1 MATINLSSSQYLS
14 IVKKIQEVVCN
25 KQESGDFGV
34 ICPVK
39 GQQCIAQYE
48 DEDWYRA
55 EVVGIRNLQEVEV
68 KFVDFGNIA
77 RVSMSKVR
85 RIEEELLRFPCQ
97 AIHCKLAYIQPSSTA
112 QQWNL
117 DACDMFGMMVADKR
131 LKCTAIGIL
140 MDDKLSV
147 ELFED
152 DPKNSI
158 SINASLVEKEM
169 ASFICCEHGPL
180 KHRLYM
186 REIWDPVDDMLTD
199 PFEEKMDSISVLQ
212 QKELDVIVSHVVSPS
227 NIFVQW
233 KTSEHFLESFQE
245 TLFNK
250 YENTEPE
257 NTEWHADMYVAV
269 KLPVLKQW
277 RRGKIENISEKGV
290 EVFIYDFGNK
300 EMIDVN
306 NIRTLEESHK
316 AYGSFCL
323 ECSLMDIQPSGGSTE
338 WTKTACEVL
347 SYYLKGAKVTII
359 IEENASKWPLPVKM
373 ACKDEAGQHVDISS
387 FLIKQG
393 LALRERR
400 LNKPKTLEVSESIA
414 EITVAEHVVLEEKPD
429 CDVEPD
435 QTPFQKNDASTSN
448 IEKNEEPMT
457 EQNINEPYIPPVIP
471 DSKIFMAKVTHITEQ
486 GIVYVI
492 HESLESDLGKLMSDV
507 QEYLKGP
514 GLLMPYC
521 WKKGDGCLI
530 KGPDNMSYRGKV
542 LEIIGG
548 DMIKVQYEDFGST
561 ETIPKCHLH
570 PHTFRPNIP
579 CFCIPC
585 QLHNVLPLGGKWQP
599 DAIELLK
606 ELLIDRHVRV
616 HLMETPKF
624 SGDIASVDL
633 YCDNAPVTAIL
644 DIHGH
649 CVVED
654 NEKRTKE
661 KMDVF
666 ESSLEKRGGGGG
678 GGGGNCVT
686 NCYSKEC
693 LKETFDLN
701 YEDLL
706 LPDQETPFL
715 QGYAPLSLPQT
726 GELFPVNIS
735 HLETPNIVYISCNSS
750 EDCQN
755 ESEETLQASL
765 EKVNL
770 YEKELKPVTD
780 YRPEMPCLARYHDG
794 QIYRAKLKSIQG
806 FNPVSVVVQFV
817 DYGSNAVVQSDSI
830 FQLPDNLVTYPVKA
844 LKVRLA
850 GFKPPMKD
858 CETVRI
864 PYFPAWSMKALYTMM
879 DLIEEKATLFASC
892 TAASQ
897 ETSVFIYDEN
907 HQLLH
912 EPLVSMG
919 LADYS

>member
-1 MATINLSSSQYLS
+1 M
-14 IVKKIQEVVCN
+14 
-25 KQESGDFGV
+25 
-34 ICPVK
+34 
-39 GQQCIAQYE
+39 
-48 DEDWYRA
+48 
-55 EVVGIRNLQEVEV
+55 
-68 KFVDFGNIA
+68 
-77 RVSMSKVR
+77 
-85 RIEEELLRFPCQ
+85 
-97 AIHCKLAYIQPSSTA
+97 
-112 QQWNL
+112 
-117 DACDMFGMMVADKR
+117 
-131 LKCTAIGIL
+131 
-140 MDDKLSV
+140 
-147 ELFED
+147 
-152 DPKNSI
+152 
-158 SINASLVEKEM
+158 EK
-169 ASFICCEHGPL
+169 HL
-180 KHRLYM
+180 N
-186 REIWDPVDDMLTD
+186 W
-199 PFEEKMDSISVLQ
+199 
-212 QKELDVIVSHVVSPS
+212 
-227 NIFVQW
+227 
-233 KTSEHFLESFQE
+233 
-245 TLFNK
+245 
-250 YENTEPE
+250 
-257 NTEWHADMYVAV
+257 
-269 KLPVLKQW
+269 
-277 RRGKIENISEKGV
+277 
-290 EVFIYDFGNK
+290 
-300 EMIDVN
+300 
-306 NIRTLEESHK
+306 
-316 AYGSFCL
+316 
-323 ECSLMDIQPSGGSTE
+323 
-338 WTKTACEVL
+338 
-347 SYYLKGAKVTII
+347 
-359 IEENASKWPLPVKM
+359 
-373 ACKDEAGQHVDISS
+373 
-387 FLIKQG
+387 
-393 LALRERR
+393 
-400 LNKPKTLEVSESIA
+400 LNKPKTLEGSESIA
-414 EITVAEHVVLEEKPD
+414 EVTVAEHVVLEEKPD

-448 IEKNEEPMT
+448 IENNEEPMT
-457 EQNINEPYIPPVIP
+457 EQNINEPYIPPVMP

-492 HESLESDLGKLMSDV
+492 HESLESDLSKLMSDV

-548 DMIKVQYEDFGST
+548 DMIK
-561 ETIPKCHLH
+561 
-570 PHTFRPNIP
+570 
-579 CFCIPC
+579 
-585 QLHNVLPLGGKWQP
+585 LGGKWQP

-616 HLMETPKF
+616 HLMEPPKF

-644 DIHGH
+644 AIHGH

-661 KMDVF
+661 TMDVF
-666 ESSLEKRGGGGG
+666 ESSLEKRS
-678 GGGGNCVT
+678 GGGGNYVT

-715 QGYAPLSLPQT
+715 QGYASLSLPQT

-794 QIYRAKLKSIQG
+794 QIYRAKLKSIRR

-830 FQLPDNLVTYPVKA
+830 FQLPDNLVKYPVKA
-844 LKVRLA
+844 FKVRLA

-892 TAASQ
+892 TTVSQ
-897 ETSVFIYDEN
+897 ETTVFIYDEN
-907 HQLLH
+907 HQPLH